1 MILFK
6 RPDDLIDFI
15 QKKRKSIIKIGF
27 VPTMGALHQGHIS
40 LINKSKSEN
49 DITICSIFVNP
60 TQFNNPND
68 FEKYPITIE
77 ADIEQ
82 LELNGCD
89 ILFMPSVD
97 DIYPEN
103 FQKNNFELGYL
114 DAILEGKHRSGHFQ
128 GVCMVVKRLLEI
140 VNCDVLY
147 LGQKDYQQCMV
158 IKKMATDLKIP
169 VEIKISPTIREK
181 NGLAMSSRNKRLNE
195 TQKESALVI
204 FEVLCFLKENIF
216 EINIDDLKETSME
229 KLIAKGFDVDYLE
242 ITDEILNPIAKA
254 EKKQTI
260 VALIAASI
268 GDVRLIDN
276 MMLNNANKA
285 E

>member
-27 VPTMGALHQGHIS
+27 IPTMGALHHGHIS
-40 LINKSKSEN
+40 LIEKSKSEN
-49 DITICSIFVNP
+49 DITICSIFINP

-68 FEKYPITIE
+68 FKKYPVTIE
-77 ADIEQ
+77 SDIEQ

-103 FQKNNFELGYL
+103 FQKSNFELGYL
-114 DAILEGKHRSGHFQ
+114 DNILEGKHRAGHFQ

-140 VNCDVLY
+140 VKCDILY

-158 IKKMATDLKIP
+158 IKKMATDLNIP
-169 VEIKISPTIREK
+169 VEIKISPTIREE

-195 TQKESALVI
+195 AEKEAALVI
-204 FEVLCFLKENIF
+204 IEVLCFLKDNIF
-216 EINIDDLKETSME
+216 ELSIPALLQTGGNKLTS
-229 KLIAKGFDVDYLE
+229 KGFKVDYIE
-242 ITDEILNPIAKA
+242 ITDEILNPIKNA
-254 EKKQTI
+254 EKNQTI
-260 VALIAASI
+260 VALIAATI

-276 MMLNNANKA
+276 MILNNANNA

>member
-15 QKKRKSIIKIGF
+15 ERKRNSFFKIGF
-27 VPTMGALHQGHIS
+27 VPTMGALHKGHIS
-40 LINKSKSEN
+40 LIEKSKSEN
-49 DITICSIFVNP
+49 DITICSIFINP

-68 FEKYPITIE
+68 FEKYPVTIE
-77 ADIEQ
+77 SDIEQ

-97 DIYPEN
+97 AIYPEN

-114 DAILEGKHRSGHFQ
+114 DIILEGKHRAGHFQ

-140 VNCDVLY
+140 VNCDILY

-158 IKKMATDLKIP
+158 IKKMVLDLMIP
-169 VEIKISPTIREK
+169 VEIKICPTIREE

-195 TQKESALVI
+195 GEKESALVI
-204 FEVLCFLKENIF
+204 FDVLCFLKENIF
-216 EINIDDLKETSME
+216 EREIDDLKEKSIA
-229 KLIAKGFDVDYLE
+229 KLTAKGFVIEYIE
-242 ITDEILNPIAKA
+242 ITDEILKPIKNA
-254 EKKQTI
+254 EKKETI

-276 MMLNNANKA
+276 MTLNNANNA